1 MVEDKRSNEEPFK
14 TLFTLF
20 PPSNPSLATFDLK
33 KKLIFASLGTF
44 FTDNLEVYQKII
56 NAFAEDDQDLTVV
69 ISTGDKIYDILKES
83 KNIPSNV
90 YLVKSAPQIDIL
102 RRASVFISHCG
113 MNSTSESVH
122 FGVPMVCIPL
132 SADQPLVANR
142 IANELK
148 LGLFFNHATMSSL
161 ELRQGIMKII
171 SDKSFHERALKFSEY
186 SRKYKGEQTGAD
198 LLVDLLKRKE

>member
-1 MVEDKRSNEEPFK
+1 MYLLNKIDWR
-14 TLFTLF
+14 TL
-20 PPSNPSLATFDLK
+20 SCIIK

-132 SADQPLVANR
+132 SADQPIVANR

-148 LGLFFNHATMSSL
+148 LGLFFNHATM
-161 ELRQGIMKII
+161 
-171 SDKSFHERALKFSEY
+171 
-186 SRKYKGEQTGAD
+186 
-198 LLVDLLKRKE
+198 